1 MNDCGCNASFL
12 CLTHRFEGRIG
23 TGNSS
28 DSNLMA
34 QNDDMSE
41 KMTDCPCHAGKICG
55 IHVDEVM
62 ENLNKAAWGTKI
74 TEDNIECDDHVK
86 MEGKHI
92 GKIVGRFYNKDTPH
106 LTKAEK
112 IERDILDE
120 LSTLRQKVADME
132 TAKAF
137 QVSILDNVIQR
148 LGQTEDVVQKIGKL
162 FERVLELQESCGRS
176 GRS

>member
-23 TGNSS
+23 TGNSADS
-28 DSNLMA
+28 DLMA
-34 QNDDMSE
+34 QNDDMSD
-41 KMTDCPCHAGKICG
+41 KMTECPCHAGKICG

-62 ENLNKAAWGTKI
+62 GNLDKAAWGTKI
-74 TEDNIECDDHVK
+74 TENDIECDDHVK

-92 GKIVGRFYNKDTPH
+92 GKIVGRFYGKDTPH

-137 QVSILDNVIQR
+137 QVSILDDVIQR

-162 FERVLELQESCGRS
+162 FERILELQESCGRS